1 MSARPAA
8 DAASAAADG
17 VRLDGKVALITGA
30 GRGQGAVEARLFAAS
45 GARIVITD
53 VREEEGREVAAGLG
67 DAAVFVPH
75 DVTDAASWET
85 AVATAVA
92 SFGRLDVLVNNAALW
107 RTAPVDAETQ
117 ENFELLFRVNLL
129 GPFLGIKAAL
139 PALRNA
145 GGGSIV
151 NISSTAG
158 LVGIAQ
164 HAAYGSSK
172 FGLRGLSKHV
182 ALDLAADGIRV
193 NSVHP
198 GMVDTPMVAGALGE
212 DAGQREHPRVPL
224 RRMGRPDE
232 IAELVRFLASD
243 ASSYITGAEFT
254 VDGGL
259 TTG

>member
-1 MSARPAA
+1 MTAPTDSE
-8 DAASAAADG
+8 AADG

-30 GRGQGAVEARLFAAS
+30 GRGQGAVEARLFAEA
-45 GARIVITD
+45 GARIVVTD
-53 VREEEGREVAAGLG
+53 VREDEGREVAAGLG
-67 DAAVFVPH
+67 SAAVFVPH
-75 DVTDAASWET
+75 DVSDAASWDR
-85 AVATAVA
+85 AVATAVR

-107 RTAPVDAETQ
+107 RTEPVDTETQ

-129 GPFLGIKAAL
+129 GPFLGIKAAV
-139 PALRNA
+139 PALREA
-145 GGGSIV
+145 GGGSVV

-158 LVGIAQ
+158 LVGIAR

-172 FGLRGLSKHV
+172 FGLRGLSKHA
-182 ALDLAADGIRV
+182 ALDLAPDGIRV

-198 GMVDTPMVAGALGE
+198 GMVDTPMVAGALGQ

-224 RRMGRPDE
+224 RRMGRPSE
-232 IAELVRFLASD
+232 VAELVRFLASD